1 MRWLFAL
8 SLFCAA
14 VAHADEPAYGQVSV
28 CYNYGCA
35 TQAIVNLSAQ
45 QLQQVDQLLA
55 SAEDAGHE
63 RQLLAQVIGR
73 LYAWA
78 GAQTPIHA
86 DRAGN
91 YADAGV
97 SGEMDCIDHSTTTTR
112 FLRMLEQ
119 RGALHFHHV
128 IAVTR
133 RGWIFQHFTATVEER
148 QSMTDVATAAALTRT
163 STPTS
168 AQPPTQLL
176 TQSSTQPSTQLR
188 RFAVDSWYVDSGKP
202 AIVLPLD
209 QWFSYGGPGV

>member
-8 SLFCAA
+8 LMFRAL

-35 TQAIVNLSAQ
+35 TQAIVNFSAR

-63 RQLLAQVIGR
+63 RQLLAQVIGQ

-97 SGEMDCIDHSTTTTR
+97 SGEMDCIDHSTTTTG
-112 FLRMLEQ
+112 FLRLLEQ
-119 RGALHFHHV
+119 RGALHFHRV

-148 QSMTDVATAAALTRT
+148 QAVADVATAAALT
-163 STPTS
+163 PTS
-168 AQPPTQLL
+168 TQLL
-176 TQSSTQPSTQLR
+176 TQPSTQPSTQPQ

-202 AIVLPLD
+202 VIVLPLD

>member
-1 MRWLFAL
+1 MRWLFVL

-14 VAHADEPAYGQVSV
+14 VAYADEQVSA

-35 TQAIVNLSAQ
+35 TQTIVNFSAQ

-63 RQLLAQVIGR
+63 RQLLAQAIGQ

-148 QSMTDVATAAALTRT
+148 QAVTDVATAAALTRT

-168 AQPPTQLL
+168 AQPPTQLP
-176 TQSSTQPSTQLR
+176 TQPQ
-188 RFAVDSWYVDSGKP
+188 RFAVDSWFVDNGKP

>member
-14 VAHADEPAYGQVSV
+14 VAHADEQISV

-63 RQLLAQVIGR
+63 RQLLAQAIGQ

-78 GAQTPIHA
+78 GEQTPIHA

-128 IAVTR
+128 ITVTR

-148 QSMTDVATAAALTRT
+148 QAVADVATATALTQT
-163 STPTS
+163 STLP
-168 AQPPTQLL
+168 Q
-176 TQSSTQPSTQLR
+176 
-188 RFAVDSWYVDSGKP
+188 RFAVDSWFVDNGKP

>member
-14 VAHADEPAYGQVSV
+14 VAHADEQISV

-35 TQAIVNLSAQ
+35 TQAIVDFSAQ

-63 RQLLAQVIGR
+63 QQLLAQVIGQ

-133 RGWIFQHFTATVEER
+133 RGWIFQHFTATIEER
-148 QSMTDVATAAALTRT
+148 QAVTDVATAAALTRT

-168 AQPPTQLL
+168 AQPPTQLP
-176 TQSSTQPSTQLR
+176 TQPQ
-188 RFAVDSWYVDSGKP
+188 RFAVDSWFVDNGKP

>member
-14 VAHADEPAYGQVSV
+14 VAHADEQISV

-35 TQAIVNLSAQ
+35 TQAIVDFSAQ

-63 RQLLAQVIGR
+63 QQLLAQVIGQ

-133 RGWIFQHFTATVEER
+133 RGWIFQHFTATIEER
-148 QSMTDVATAAALTRT
+148 QAVTDVATAAALTRT

-168 AQPPTQLL
+168 
-176 TQSSTQPSTQLR
+176 TQPQ
-188 RFAVDSWYVDSGKP
+188 RFAVDSWFVDNGKP

>member
-14 VAHADEPAYGQVSV
+14 VVHADEQVSV

-35 TQAIVNLSAQ
+35 TQAVVNFSAQ

-63 RQLLAQVIGR
+63 QQLLAQVIGQ

-148 QSMTDVATAAALTRT
+148 QAVTDVATASALTRT

-168 AQPPTQLL
+168 AQPPI
-176 TQSSTQPSTQLR
+176 QPSTQPQ
-188 RFAVDSWYVDSGKP
+188 RFAVDSWFVDNGKP

>member
-35 TQAIVNLSAQ
+35 TQAIVNFSAR

-63 RQLLAQVIGR
+63 RQLLAQAIGQ

-78 GAQTPIHA
+78 GEQTPIHA

-119 RGALHFHHV
+119 RGALHFHRV
-128 IAVTR
+128 SEVTR
-133 RGWIFQHFTATVEER
+133 RGWIFQHFTASGQPAGRRDDGPDLR
-148 QSMTDVATAAALTRT
+148 QPRRRGRQAR
-163 STPTS
+163 P
-168 AQPPTQLL
+168 AQNRPQIG
-176 TQSSTQPSTQLR
+176 R
-188 RFAVDSWYVDSGKP
+188 AHV
-202 AIVLPLD
+202 
-209 QWFSYGGPGV
+209 